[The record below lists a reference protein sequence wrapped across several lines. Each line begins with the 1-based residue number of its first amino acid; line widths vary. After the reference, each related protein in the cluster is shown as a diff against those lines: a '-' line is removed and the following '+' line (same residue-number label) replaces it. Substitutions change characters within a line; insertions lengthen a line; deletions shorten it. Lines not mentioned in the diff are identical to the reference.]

1 MCGAGG
7 AVLGLSG
14 GVDSALVFRLACAS
28 GIKVHALIMP
38 EDGVSSDDDTADAI
52 SLAEEAGAGYS
63 VIKINRIV
71 EAFDSVFPWGDF
83 EPGRKIPALGNAK
96 ARIRMTCNYLAANTS
111 GMLVLGTGNRTEIL
125 LGYATKYGDGGVDIQ
140 PIGSLYKTQ
149 VQSLA
154 RIAGVPEGIINK
166 VPTAGLWRG
175 QTDEG
180 ELGAAYADMDRVLFS
195 LVEEEKS
202 VEETAAELMLDVSLV
217 SRLYGRVKA
226 NEHKR
231 RLPPVI
237 DLFDE

>member
-1 MCGAGG
+1 
-7 AVLGLSG
+7 
-14 GVDSALVFRLACAS
+14 
-28 GIKVHALIMP
+28 
-38 EDGVSSDDDTADAI
+38 
-52 SLAEEAGAGYS
+52 
-63 VIKINRIV
+63 
-71 EAFDSVFPWGDF
+71 
-83 EPGRKIPALGNAK
+83 
-96 ARIRMTCNYLAANTS
+96 
-111 GMLVLGTGNRTEIL
+111 
-125 LGYATKYGDGGVDIQ
+125 
-140 PIGSLYKTQ
+140 